1 MEAPKATLTA
11 RPRTIAGN
19 TDTSMLKMIALVSM
33 IIDHIGVAY
42 WPALEMRVI
51 GRIAMPLFVWCLVV
65 GTEYTHN
72 AFRYALR
79 LFILGVISQPLYI
92 MVLGATWTHLN
103 ILFLLCLGVLA
114 IAGIQ
119 KKWYYSQYW
128 APALCLLVTLTINID
143 YGWEGLLFILA
154 MYSVRYSKGGITA
167 TFLAAAVIWG
177 YSSYAVP
184 GLFGYTFTFLNQNI
198 FAPLLRLF
206 FQVQSLMWLALP
218 FILIRTHSGLKLP
231 KWLGYGVYPLHLL
244 ALLIAGLFLGTPLQ
258 AFIDTLKVL

>member
-1 MEAPKATLTA
+1 MAVQQATLTQ
-11 RPRTIAGN
+11 RPKALAGN
-19 TDTSMLKMIALVSM
+19 TDTSLLKMIALVSM

-65 GTEYTHN
+65 GTEYTRN

-119 KKWYYSQYW
+119 KKWYFSQYW
-128 APALCLLVTLTINID
+128 APLLCLLVTLVIDID
-143 YGWEGLLFILA
+143 YGWEGLAFILA
-154 MYSVRYSKGGITA
+154 MYSVRYSKGGIVA

-184 GLFGYTFTFLNQNI
+184 GLFGFTFTFLNQNI
-198 FAPLLRLF
+198 FAPLLKLF
-206 FQVQSLMWLALP
+206 FQVQSMMWMALP
-218 FILIRTHSGLKLP
+218 FILIPMHSGLKLP

-244 ALLIAGLFLGTPLQ
+244 ALLIAGLFLGTSLQ